1 MGIKDSVKLKIL
13 QELMQ
18 NTNKERP
25 TSIWKLR
32 AAVYRDCEKEWN
44 TLKNNSYK
52 SLKKNMHDSQIKTVK
67 KDVFELKE
75 AGLIKIMDIDEN
87 GNIDNK
93 KEVIYYNHP
102 LSQEKLPFLIE
113 HTFTMTATLKEKR
126 EIIDDLL
133 RCAGAG
139 NLKKYCCYLEHF
151 SPEYRLEKDEDAEK
165 EKENKYPKNP
175 QVEGEKI
182 LGRAEACCYVNLHEN
197 IYRIFEALSSSTGQ
211 FVRKISFKLVQYND
225 KGKVEYVNGG
235 KVYKISPYFISSLN
249 GKLWLVGNHES
260 YNNLSHYPIERM
272 DNIEIL
278 EKGYRKISEL
288 EKREV
293 LTDKYCYTTEHQ
305 GGSYGDVEPI
315 ILRVRKTPNVYT
327 VMYRTFDNEFYFLE
341 GGTEE
346 YDRVLVFRTAYFI
359 ANWAMMNSR
368 DVIVETPAVQEMI
381 RNKMKELAKLYSVKE

>member
-1 MGIKDSVKLKIL
+1 
-13 QELMQ
+13 
-18 NTNKERP
+18 
-25 TSIWKLR
+25 
-32 AAVYRDCEKEWN
+32 
-44 TLKNNSYK
+44 
-52 SLKKNMHDSQIKTVK
+52 MHDSQIKTVK

-235 KVYKISPYFISSLN
+235 KVYRISPYFISSLN

-315 ILRVRKTPNVYT
+315 ILRVRKTPNAYT